1 MSSYR
6 HGYTTRARRLFPLLI
21 GVVLASAATGATVVH
36 QASAASVVNT
46 LATDNFSRTTSN
58 GLGAPNAGAAYV
70 LTNSAATKFSVWG
83 GLGRVKALG
92 PGASAGA
99 HIPSSALELAV
110 HSEFIVPSTASARLG
125 TYYSIELRHQA
136 DGSAYRVKL
145 YIGPGGLSSLTV
157 SRSNKGKETQIGGAF
172 HGVKLHAGQAVVI
185 EGTVSGTS
193 TVSIAGRTFVRGA
206 AVPHFQVSEHDSSAS
221 RIARAGSVGV
231 WVYVSKASVATS
243 LAFDNFRATS
253 VSPAPAASPTKPP
266 VAKPPAKPAPAK
278 PAIEIYRSANFNGDA
293 VASVKPA
300 TFSKDLGAVNAGA
313 SAFGDMTIAK
323 DSRGT
328 GNVLRTEL
336 TKGTI
341 RSDGYNGAVIDV
353 PLPRQY
359 DKACMS
365 YNIKFDA
372 DFDWSLGGKLP
383 GLEGVEPGVAP
394 SAPSGGHP
402 TSAGWSGRLMWL
414 GPKAYS
420 WAGPSNMVVSYM
432 YHPGQASEY
441 GDNVRWNKSF
451 VAGRWHTVKQC
462 YAMNTVG
469 QKNGVLQAW
478 MDGSLVVNLH
488 DFVYRTRSDV
498 HINYVAWEL
507 FRGGN
512 TLAWAGSRTG
522 YVDID
527 NVQITSQ

>member
-6 HGYTTRARRLFPLLI
+6 HGYTTRMHRLFPLLI

-36 QASAASVVNT
+36 QATAASVVNT
-46 LATDNFSRTTSN
+46 LATDDFSRTTSN
-58 GLGAPNAGAAYV
+58 GLGAPRGGAVYV
-70 LTNSAATKFSVWG
+70 LTNSAATKFSVSG
-83 GLGRVKALG
+83 GLGRVNALR

-99 HIPSSALELAV
+99 HITASALDLAV
-110 HSEFIVPSTASARLG
+110 HSEFIVPSTASSRLG
-125 TYYSIELRHQA
+125 TYYSIELRHQP

-185 EGTVSGTS
+185 EGVVTGTS
-193 TVSIAGRTFVRGA
+193 TVSIVGRMFVRGA
-206 AVPHFQVSEHDSSAS
+206 TVPHFQVSQHDSSAS
-221 RIARAGSVGV
+221 RIARAGSVGI

-253 VSPAPAASPTKPP
+253 VSPAPAAKPP

-278 PAIEIYRSANFNGDA
+278 PATKIYRSANFNGDA

-300 TFSKDLGAVNAGA
+300 TFSNDLGAVNAGV

-341 RSDGYNGAVIDV
+341 RADGNGAVIDV
-353 PLPRQY
+353 PLVQQY

-365 YNIKFDA
+365 YDIKFDA
-372 DFDWSLGGKLP
+372 AFDWSLGGKLP
-383 GLEGVEPGVAP
+383 GLEGVAPGVPA

-402 TSAGWSGRLMWL
+402 TSAGWSGRLMWV

-432 YHPGQASEY
+432 YHPGQTSQY
-441 GDNVRWNKSF
+441 GDNVRWNKAF
-451 VAGRWHTVKQC
+451 VAGKWHTVKQC

-478 MDGSLVVNLH
+478 MDGSLVVSLPN
-488 DFVYRTRSDV
+488 FVYRTRSDV
-498 HINYVAWEL
+498 HINYIAWEL